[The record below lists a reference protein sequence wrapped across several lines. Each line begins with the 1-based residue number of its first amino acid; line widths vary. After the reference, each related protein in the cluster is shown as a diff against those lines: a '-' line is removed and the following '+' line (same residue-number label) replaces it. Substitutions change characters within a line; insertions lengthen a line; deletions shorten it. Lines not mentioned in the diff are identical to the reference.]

1 MRAWKLRML
10 VYFRLRDYAL
20 EAFQFHMMVN
30 STATPRV
37 ADQLKWSQVVNVH
50 GGTGRNIQVDL
61 HNEHL
66 NRMLKDSVV
75 IQEHVCQK
83 VQSSSKA
90 NH

>member
-37 ADQLKWSQVVNVH
+37 ADQLKWS
-50 GGTGRNIQVDL
+50 

-66 NRMLKDSVV
+66 NQMLKDSVV
-75 IQEHVCQK
+75 IQEHICQK

-90 NH
+90 KH